1 MDLEPQE
8 PPGPSLRPSWSG
20 RLRSLALDLTPLK
33 ESRDFRLL
41 WAGSVVS
48 FIGSGLT
55 FVAIPFQVFELTDST
70 LAVGLL
76 GVAELVPLLLL
87 SLLGGALADRVD
99 RRRLL
104 LATEGLGA
112 LASVG
117 LALNARSDDPQLW
130 LIYLLT
136 TAIAVLY
143 ALGSPAFRSATPLL
157 IRRELLPAAAAL
169 EGVSQNLSSVVG
181 PALAGVLIGTIGLTG
196 TYVVDAAS
204 FLFILGCIFLI
215 RPIPP
220 RREEED
226 SGSVLEGLRFLKG
239 RPVLQGSFIVDI
251 IAMVFGMPNALFPAI
266 ARGFGGPAVL
276 GLLYAAPSGGA
287 LLASLTSGW
296 TGKVRRQ
303 GLATYLAVIAWGLS
317 LVLFGFAN
325 ALWLAVVALALAGAA
340 DMISAIFRHTI
351 LQTAAPPHLVGRLS
365 GLELSVVAS
374 GPALGD
380 LEAGALAALTSVRF
394 SVVGGG
400 IACVVGVGIMHLAL
414 PEFARYDAEH
424 PTP

>member
-1 MDLEPQE
+1 MDREPQE
-8 PPGPSLRPSWSG
+8 PPGPSVRPSWSG
-20 RLRSLALDLTPLK
+20 RLRNLALDLTPLK

-76 GVAELVPLLLL
+76 GLAELIPLLLL
-87 SLLGGALADRVD
+87 SLVGGAIADRVD

-104 LATEGLGA
+104 LLTEGLGA
-112 LASVG
+112 AASVV
-117 LALNARSDDPQLW
+117 LAINARSDDPHLW
-130 LIYLLT
+130 LVYVLT
-136 TAIAVLY
+136 ATIAALY

-157 IRRELLPAAAAL
+157 VKKESLAAAAAL
-169 EGVSQNLSSVVG
+169 EGVSQNLSSVLG
-181 PALAGVLIGTIGLTG
+181 PTLAGVLIGVIGLAG
-196 TYVVDAAS
+196 TYTVDAVS
-204 FLFILGCIFLI
+204 FLFIMACIFLI

-220 RREEED
+220 RKEEED

-276 GLLYAAPSGGA
+276 GILYAAPSAGA

-296 TGKVRRQ
+296 TGKVRKQ
-303 GLATYLAVIAWGLS
+303 GVATYLAVIGWGLS
-317 LVLFGFAN
+317 LILFGLAE
-325 ALWLAVVALALAGAA
+325 ALWLAVIALALAGAA

-365 GLELSVVAS
+365 GLELTVVAS
-374 GPALGD
+374 GPAIGD

-394 SVVGGG
+394 SIVGGG

-414 PEFARYDAEH
+414 PAFARYDAKD